1 VPAVTAEQ
9 KTRTPPLGKRD
20 ARAMRAN
27 RLKLERAIEPLARS
41 TRRRAAAPTP
51 CPPGR
56 DSVWHLCDSYKNRH
70 QLMES
75 RSSPDRPTGLGFQSA
90 LFRVGIST
98 FCDRLGIKRDGA
110 FSARGGVA
118 RLRPRRYYS
127 MYYYKSNSSTPAPA
141 CARTHAGLCPH
152 RRWCRT
158 PRTSP
163 RSRRRRTRCP
173 RAPRGALSCPVS
185 RCR

>member
-1 VPAVTAEQ
+1 MPAVTAEQ

-41 TRRRAAAPTP
+41 TRRRSAAPTP

-70 QLMES
+70 VEGKPLIS
-75 RSSPDRPTGLGFQSA
+75 RQADRAGFPVCA
-90 LFRVGIST
+90 FST
-98 FCDRLGIKRDGA
+98 IHLDICDRLGIKRDGE

-118 RLRPRRYYS
+118 CLRPRRYYS